1 MLTIEG
7 KRSREKEEKGRKFHK
22 MEREYGRFVRRFVL
36 PTEVEASMVR
46 AEFKDGVLNVHLPK
60 SEKAAPKS
68 IEVKVG

>member
-1 MLTIEG
+1 
-7 KRSREKEEKGRKFHK
+7 

-36 PTEVEASMVR
+36 PTEVEGTMVR

-60 SEKAAPKS
+60 SEKAVPKA